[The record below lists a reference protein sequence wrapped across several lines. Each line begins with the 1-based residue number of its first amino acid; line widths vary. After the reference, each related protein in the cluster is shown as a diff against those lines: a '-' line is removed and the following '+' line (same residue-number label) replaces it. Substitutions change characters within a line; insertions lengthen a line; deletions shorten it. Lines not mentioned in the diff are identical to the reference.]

1 MAEMTASQTGSL
13 IISGAQVWDG
23 IKQGF
28 VERDLCI
35 EDGLVVDCPTSHGT
49 DGDPD
54 IVDGAGKWVVPG
66 LIDAHFHAYAVSM
79 DGLENERGPLSFT
92 ALNGAKRLGAALK
105 RGFTTVRDVAG
116 GDIGLQRAVDRA
128 LFPSPRYLF
137 TGPALSQTGGHGDPR
152 SEMVDI
158 CFSSGHMCEV
168 VDGVDDL
175 RRAVR
180 ERFRTGA
187 HAIKIMTSGGVFSL
201 TDPLSIPQ
209 YSAEEIRAVADEAR
223 RRGSYVTAH
232 CYSVDGVMLSI
243 ENGVTCIEHGNLID
257 SATAKEMAARGT
269 RMVPTLAAYDAMARR
284 GAELGLNAT
293 SLAKNDLVLSQGQEA
308 CQVALAAGVEIGFGT
323 DLMGG
328 LEDDQLRGIA
338 LQIDAIGV
346 EQTLH
351 AMTAGNA
358 SILGDSRLG
367 HLGAG
372 ACGDAVV
379 LTGNPIH
386 EPDALSAEDARFAV
400 VQNGRVVGSES

>member
-1 MAEMTASQTGSL
+1 MLTTMANQTGSL
-13 IISGAQVWDG
+13 VIRGAQVWDG
-23 IKQGF
+23 LQKGF
-28 VERDLCI
+28 VKRDLCI
-35 EDGLVVDCPTSHGT
+35 QNGLIVDHPSSQGMN
-49 DGDPD
+49 DDPHTM
-54 IVDGAGKWVVPG
+54 DGAGKWVLPG

-92 ALNGAKRLGAALK
+92 ALNGAKRLGDALK

-116 GDIGLQRAVDRA
+116 GDIGLQHAVDQA
-128 LFPSPRYLF
+128 LFPSTRYLF

-158 CFSSGHMCEV
+158 CFSTGHMCEI

-175 RRAVR
+175 RTAVR

-209 YSAEEIRAVADEAR
+209 YSAEEIRAVTEEAR

-257 SATAKEMAARGT
+257 SATAQEMASRGT

-284 GAELGLNAT
+284 GAEMGLNST
-293 SLAKNDLVLSQGQEA
+293 SLAKNDLVLSRGQEA
-308 CQVALAAGVEIGFGT
+308 CQLALEAGVEIGFGT

-338 LQIDAIGV
+338 LQIEAIGV

-351 AMTAGNA
+351 AMTVGNA
-358 SILGDSRLG
+358 RILGDSRLG

-372 ACGDAVV
+372 AFGDALV
-379 LTGNPIH
+379 LTRNPLR
-386 EPDALSAEDARFAV
+386 EPDVLSAEEERFAV
-400 VQNGRVVGSES
+400 VQNGRIVGSNE